1 MVLAQAHSMGSIE
14 ISLRLIAGVLLILAN
29 GFFVAIEFALTRA
42 RQYTEEEF
50 VGPGLERAWEMTEE
64 LEIYLTGCQVGITAA
79 SVSLGIV
86 AEPALAAVFAPLF
99 GGTVLASVGAGVL
112 LAFLLMSLVHK
123 VYGEQTPTYLGV
135 ERSKQVCRYG
145 ATPLYWFTLVI
156 RPILRVGDWIA
167 KWTLSLIG
175 VEMTGAWLETEAD
188 VMQGRAD
195 LYRRFGSTLEAG
207 DLPAERRQEVMN
219 ALAVGE
225 IAVRDI
231 MIPREEIAA
240 LSTENPPEENLAVV
254 KEHPHI
260 RFPLVGEDLDDFR
273 GVVYL
278 AAITGRFEAFKNGE
292 VDLEA
297 LATSPLTLPADEEVS
312 DAIDRFQAEQ
322 QELALVAE
330 DGEVVGLLT
339 ATDAFEEV
347 MGEIEDPIDVYQRE
361 RRRRQPESS
370 GIDSQADP
378 T

>member
-1 MVLAQAHSMGSIE
+1 MGSIE

-175 VEMTGAWLETEAD
+175 VEMTGAWLEAED
-188 VMQGRAD
+188 ESEDIEGRAD
-195 LYRRFGSTLEAG
+195 LHRQLGSMLEDS

-240 LSTENPPEENLAVV
+240 LSTENTPEENLAVV

-312 DAIDRFQAEQ
+312 DAIDWFQTEE
-322 QELALVAE
+322 QELALVVE